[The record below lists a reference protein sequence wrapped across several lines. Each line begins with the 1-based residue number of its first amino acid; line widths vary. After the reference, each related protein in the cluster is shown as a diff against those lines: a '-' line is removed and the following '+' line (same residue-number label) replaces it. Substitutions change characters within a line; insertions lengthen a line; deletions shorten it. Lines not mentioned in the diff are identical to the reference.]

1 MLILPIKKK
10 WFDLSLSGEKK
21 EEYRALSPYY
31 WSRFQRIFSIHP
43 ITGEPLGGDV
53 HDILLRN
60 GYSGNSPTIRV
71 SAALAIRGG
80 RPEWGA
86 VPGEKYFVL
95 EIQKIQWAGIRPE
108 QGEKQQCS

>member
-10 WFDLSLSGEKK
+10 WFDLILSGEKK

-31 WSRFQRIFSIHP
+31 WSRFRKIFWIHP
-43 ITGEPLGGDV
+43 ITGEPLGSDV
-53 HDILLRN
+53 HDLLLRN
-60 GYSGNSPTIRV
+60 GYSRTSPTIRV

-86 VPGEKYFVL
+86 VPGEEYFVL
-95 EIQKIQWAGIRPE
+95 EIQKVEWAGTQPE
-108 QGEKQQCS
+108 QEEQQCS

>member
-10 WFDLSLSGEKK
+10 WFDLILSGEKK

-31 WSRFQRIFSIHP
+31 WIRFRKIFWIHP
-43 ITGEPLGGDV
+43 ITGEPLGSDI
-53 HDILLRN
+53 HDLLLRN
-60 GYSGNSPTIRV
+60 GYSRNSPTIRV

-86 VPGEKYFVL
+86 VPGEEYFVL
-95 EIQKIQWAGIRPE
+95 EIRKAEWAGIQPE
-108 QGEKQQCS
+108 QGGKRPCS